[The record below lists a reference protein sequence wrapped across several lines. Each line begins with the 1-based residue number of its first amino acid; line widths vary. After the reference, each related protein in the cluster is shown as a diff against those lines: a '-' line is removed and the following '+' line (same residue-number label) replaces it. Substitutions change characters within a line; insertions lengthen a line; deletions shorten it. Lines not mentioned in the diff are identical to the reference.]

1 MTQLTP
7 LNLVLDTLQQ
17 VVASPEHRP
26 TQLAAR
32 FSAGYRQQV
41 DGKVLNFEQ
50 FEQHMA
56 LLKRQT
62 RRMTLSVIAAAEQ
75 GEAVLTH
82 HLVEV
87 EKRDGSRSRVR
98 VLAHFTVREGRICAC
113 DELTELLTGAPAI
126 AISARACRNEGGCYT
141 CYCVKH
147 TGERHARK

>member
-7 LNLVLDTLQQ
+7 LDLVLDTLQL

-32 FSAGYRQQV
+32 FSADYRQQV

-62 RRMTLSVIAAAEQ
+62 RRMTLSVIAVAAQ

-82 HLVEV
+82 HLVEL
-87 EKRDGSRSRVR
+87 EKRDGACSRVGAGALHR
-98 VLAHFTVREGRICAC
+98 AWGRICAC
-113 DELTELLTGAPAI
+113 DELTELLAGAPGDRDLG
-126 AISARACRNEGGCYT
+126 SRVSE
-141 CYCVKH
+141 
-147 TGERHARK
+147 

>member
-17 VVASPEHRP
+17 VIADPAHRP
-26 TQLAAR
+26 MQLAAR
-32 FSAGYRQQV
+32 FSASYRQQV
-41 DGKVLNFEQ
+41 DGNVLNFEQ

-62 RRMTLSVIAAAEQ
+62 RSMTLKVIAAAAKD
-75 GEAVLTH
+75 EAVLTH

-87 EKRDGSRSRVR
+87 TKRDGTCSRVR

-113 DELTELLTGAPAI
+113 DELTELLAGAPGDRDLG
-126 AISARACRNEGGCYT
+126 SRVSE
-141 CYCVKH
+141 
-147 TGERHARK
+147 

>member
-7 LNLVLDTLQQ
+7 LDLVLDTLQL

-32 FSAGYRQQV
+32 FSADYRQQV

-62 RRMTLSVIAAAEQ
+62 RRMTLSVIAAAAQ

-82 HLVEV
+82 HLVEL
-87 EKRDGSRSRVR
+87 ES
-98 VLAHFTVREGRICAC
+98 AM
-113 DELTELLTGAPAI
+113 APA
-126 AISARACRNEGGCYT
+126 AACGCWRTSPCVRAAFAPVTN
-141 CYCVKH
+141 
-147 TGERHARK
+147 

>member
-7 LNLVLDTLQQ
+7 LDLVLDTLQQ

-26 TQLAAR
+26 AQIAAR

-41 DGKVLNFEQ
+41 DGKALNFEQ

-62 RRMTLSVIAAAEQ
+62 RRMTLSV
-75 GEAVLTH
+75 TH
-82 HLVEV
+82 HLVEL
-87 EKRDGSRSRVR
+87 EKCDGSCSRVR

-113 DELTELLTGAPAI
+113 DELTELLAGSPGDRDLG
-126 AISARACRNEGGCYT
+126 SRVSE
-141 CYCVKH
+141 
-147 TGERHARK
+147 

>member
-7 LNLVLDTLQQ
+7 LDLVLDTLQL

-32 FSAGYRQQV
+32 FSADYRQQV

-62 RRMTLSVIAAAEQ
+62 RRMTLKVLAAA
-75 GEAVLTH
+75 A
-82 HLVEV
+82 
-87 EKRDGSRSRVR
+87 
-98 VLAHFTVREGRICAC
+98 AGRG
-113 DELTELLTGAPAI
+113 GADPPSGRAGK
-126 AISARACRNEGGCYT
+126 ARWRLQPRAGAGALHR
-141 CYCVKH
+141 
-147 TGERHARK
+147 A

>member
-17 VVASPEHRP
+17 VIASPEHRP

-62 RRMTLSVIAAAEQ
+62 RRMTLSVIAAVEQ

-87 EKRDGSRSRVR
+87 EKRDGSRSCVR

-113 DELTELLTGAPAI
+113 DELTELLTGAPGDRDLG
-126 AISARACRNEGGCYT
+126 SRVSE
-141 CYCVKH
+141 
-147 TGERHARK
+147 

>member
-32 FSAGYRQQV
+32 FSADYRQQV

-50 FEQHMA
+50 FEQHMR

-62 RRMTLSVIAAAEQ
+62 RRMTLSVIAAAER

-87 EKRDGSRSRVR
+87 EKRDGSCSRVR

-113 DELTELLTGAPAI
+113 DELTELLAGSPGDRDLG
-126 AISARACRNEGGCYT
+126 SRVSE
-141 CYCVKH
+141 
-147 TGERHARK
+147 